1 MELEYI
7 EIKDDI
13 FNMVSNESKRNPIFK
28 SCIARAI
35 HENDYYMS
43 IERPIECACYYI
55 AIGVYVATTDNID
68 NVDSNVLNR
77 IKQSYD
83 IINSGRY
90 DKYLTDEDKDYIKE
104 DIEMIKRSNLFK
116 KALT

>member
-43 IERPIECACYYI
+43 IERPIECTCYYI

-83 IINSGRY
+83 IINSRRY
-90 DKYLTDEDKDYIKE
+90 DKYFTEEDKNYIFK
-104 DIEMIKRSNLFK
+104 DIKIIGDSNLLK
-116 KALT
+116 QI